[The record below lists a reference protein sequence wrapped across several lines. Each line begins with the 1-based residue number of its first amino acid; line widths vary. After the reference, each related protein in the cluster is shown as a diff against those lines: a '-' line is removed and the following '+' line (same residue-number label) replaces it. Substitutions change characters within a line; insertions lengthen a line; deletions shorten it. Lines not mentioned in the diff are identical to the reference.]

1 MCFGAIFFSKWIQRK
16 LGNKPDDIK
25 AHENKILISR
35 KRAHQGQVKQAESM
49 VKRSKRIFPDAK
61 VGDTVTVPIP
71 SVDRGRCDPRNLIG
85 VVKEK
90 ESNGHYTI
98 VVKNGILQNKYTRNQ
113 FDVCGQALYSLS
125 DFNNDQ
131 LISLRKAV
139 RFESKSGGQGFVKC
153 NCS

>member
-1 MCFGAIFFSKWIQRK
+1 MA
-16 LGNKPDDIK
+16 
-25 AHENKILISR
+25 
-35 KRAHQGQVKQAESM
+35 
-49 VKRSKRIFPDAK
+49 KRSKRIFPDAK
-61 VGDTVTVPIP
+61 VWDTVTVPIP

-90 ESNGHYTI
+90 ESNGLYTI
-98 VVKNGILQNKYTRNQ
+98 VVKNGILQNKYTRNL

-139 RFESKSGGQGFVKC
+139 RFESKSGGQDFV
-153 NCS
+153 